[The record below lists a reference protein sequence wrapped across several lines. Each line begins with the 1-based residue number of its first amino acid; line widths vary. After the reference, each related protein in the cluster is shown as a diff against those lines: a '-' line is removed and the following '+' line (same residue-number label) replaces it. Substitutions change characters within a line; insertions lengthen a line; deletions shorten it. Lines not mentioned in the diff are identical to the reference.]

1 MDSKIWIRLIIDS
14 EKCIDWKCSPS
25 VQGWPVLFIL
35 HKWIFS
41 TKLSS
46 SSWEAPLQTICTLA
60 PRQCMFCLF
69 NMDAPCDV
77 KFLMDLAQAIHFR
90 NLLGRHYYSYICFV
104 AVVVVSHLYHAPA
117 VGDSCKQLLSC
128 LFGLAILPFTILN
141 KKIMSILYRIYNPR
155 TWLWIHAYI
164 NVF

>member
-1 MDSKIWIRLIIDS
+1 MDSKIWICLIIDR
-14 EKCIDWKCSPS
+14 EKCIDWKCSLS
-25 VQGWPVLFIL
+25 VQGKPVLFIL
-35 HKWIFS
+35 HKRIFS

-46 SSWEAPLQTICTLA
+46 SSWEATLQTICTLA
-60 PRQCMFCLF
+60 PTQCMFCLF

-77 KFLMDLAQAIHFR
+77 EFLMDLEQAIPFI
-90 NLLGRHYYSYICFV
+90 NLLGRCYYSYICFV

-117 VGDSCKQLLSC
+117 VGDSCKQLIFC
-128 LFGLAILPFTILN
+128 HFGLAILPFTILN
-141 KKIMSILYRIYNPR
+141 KKIMIILYRLYKPR